1 MALPAQR
8 INLATNPSFETASGT
23 VNVRTNLCTNPN
35 PTTGASWSTSFG
47 SGGAGTVAYGAVSG
61 FPTANG
67 STSTFTASPSA
78 GWNVQTG
85 VFTGITAG
93 QSVTG
98 SLYGKHSWAGG
109 TACLTFQ
116 FFDASDVS
124 LGYFGAAQQA
134 IPANTVTRIS
144 QTMTAPANATKVAL
158 FWDAQGAPAIQP
170 PVNGVAVIGAPLLE
184 MSSNLGT
191 FFYGSTPAAGDFT
204 YAWSGTANASTSY
217 QQAPGVE
224 GLESKWAGTDFA
236 GFQSSARTPLSG
248 AKNFRVLARRA
259 QTFLWGTTAARAV
272 TVTAGETITVSC
284 SVNPSVTKQFRMS
297 TGFNAG
303 ATVYPAFVSCPANT
317 WTRLSSTFV
326 VPAGATLMTVYL
338 NSEDLSVAG
347 STYDFDQFL
356 IEKTDALQPYFD
368 GNTTDPNYTHA
379 WTGAVNASTS
389 TRDVYGIWVEQVTGA
404 GAPRV
409 QVTAIGLGGTAVTTQ
424 VTRKAGRET
433 WSVPGWKKRNTL
445 NGETYTDWTP
455 PLGRPVTY
463 TLISNGLTI
472 NTMTITVTSTTGW
485 VQDPLNPESAMPVET
500 TADGGPAILALSKA
514 ALKRLSYG
522 AVYEEETPLGGQY
535 PIVRAN
541 DRQGASGVEFHLNAY
556 SNVTSDALQ
565 QLVMDTPIIL
575 FRGLPSWGSIPAL
588 AYLVGD
594 VEEAPFNR
602 ARGGQFTAWV
612 AAGKLAA
619 PVALGPLTGSVT
631 NQMVQDNLAGR
642 TNASIQ
648 STSATKRNI
657 DVQANPLGLG
667 Q

>member
-1 MALPAQR
+1 MALPA
-8 INLATNPSFETASGT
+8 S
-23 VNVRTNLCTNPN
+23 RTNLALDPAATALTNWGNLGSTTSTRSINTVTFHSGTTSYKTVYTAAGTGGSKCTVANPGFATGDTVKWSVWVYPSKTITLQPYWERTS
-35 PTTGASWSTSFG
+35 PTYTGG
-47 SGGAGTVAYGAVSG
+47 SGGAAVS
-61 FPTANG
+61 
-67 STSTFTASPSA
+67 
-78 GWNVQTG
+78 
-85 VFTGITAG
+85 
-93 QSVTG
+93 
-98 SLYGKHSWAGG
+98 
-109 TACLTFQ
+109 C
-116 FFDASDVS
+116 
-124 LGYFGAAQQA
+124 
-134 IPANTVTRIS
+134 PANTWT
-144 QTMTAPANATKVAL
+144 QLTGTLTMTAAQADATSTGYGFGFLSTAAWAINDVTYTDEIIVERNVTAL
-158 FWDAQGAPAIQP
+158 TTYFDG
-170 PVNGVAVIGAPLLE
+170 NTPL
-184 MSSNLGT
+184 MTGGNYS
-191 FFYGSTPAAGDFT
+191 YK
-204 YAWSGTANASTSY
+204 WSGTANASTSVKDY
-217 QQAPGVE
+217 
-224 GLESKWAGTDFA
+224 
-236 GFQSSARTPLSG
+236 
-248 AKNFRVLARRA
+248 
-259 QTFLWGTTAARAV
+259 
-272 TVTAGETITVSC
+272 
-284 SVNPSVTKQFRMS
+284 
-297 TGFNAG
+297 
-303 ATVYPAFVSCPANT
+303 
-317 WTRLSSTFV
+317 
-326 VPAGATLMTVYL
+326 
-338 NSEDLSVAG
+338 
-347 STYDFDQFL
+347 
-356 IEKTDALQPYFD
+356 
-368 GNTTDPNYTHA
+368 
-379 WTGAVNASTS
+379 
-389 TRDVYGIWVEQVTGA
+389 YGIWAEQVAAA

-409 QVTAIGLGGTAVTTQ
+409 QVTAVGLGGTAVTTQ

-445 NGETYTDWTP
+445 SGETYTDVTP

-619 PVALGPLTGSVT
+619 PVSLGPLTGSVT
-631 NQMVQDNLAGR
+631 NQMVQDNLTGR

-648 STSATKRNI
+648 STSATQRNI